1 MKNETKKTSLL
12 PTLIIYTIIF
22 YAVWAVFE
30 LIVKESLNSAI
41 NNKAVSGFI
50 RDGIIKNLV
59 WTVPAALLVR
69 HFSSEL
75 YVGLKEMF
83 SARGSWLKYL
93 PIFAAFTI
101 YILVPA
107 FIRTGG
113 LKINSDF
120 GVPQI
125 IMILFVGLTEEMVF
139 RGWLLNAFVGKER
152 KQLPMLILSSVMFM
166 LIHIPIWIT
175 QGILVSVFTSLGFI
189 MIIVLGMIFGSVF
202 LKSRNILIPI
212 ALHMYWD
219 LLVELFS

>member
-30 LIVKESLNSAI
+30 LIVKEPLNNTI

-83 SARGSWLKYL
+83 SARVSWLKYL

-107 FIRTGG
+107 FIRTGR

-139 RGWLLNAFVGKER
+139 RGWLLNAFAGKER
-152 KQLPMLILSSVMFM
+152 KQLPMLILISVMFM